1 MSEVN
6 QVFVVAVAA
15 FDYDDS
21 NYHTTAGYDV
31 KSIHK
36 SRETAHTAAMVMARE
51 LVDQIM
57 SGRYEGIEGTLIDM
71 YEREGS
77 PLRGKITE
85 IVNANWFERKDIV
98 DRIITSDDR
107 ETMSKAMI
115 ELDYVAITKQTLV
128 D

>member
-1 MSEVN
+1 MSE
-6 QVFVVAVAA
+6 VFVVAVAA
-15 FDYDDS
+15 FDYDDN
-21 NYHTTAGYDV
+21 NYYTTEGYDV

-57 SGRYEGIEGTLIDM
+57 SGAYEGIEGILIDM
-71 YEREGS
+71 YERQSS
-77 PLRGKITE
+77 PLHDKLTE
-85 IVNANWFERKDIV
+85 IVAANWSDRKDIV
-98 DRIITSDDR
+98 DRVITSDDR